1 MNKSEAVMYESRK
14 LLEYLRR
21 KSFVDNFG
29 NTEMHIMKE
38 CLFDFP
44 VAFVLQL
51 DSAYTEDISR
61 KIQQLRVKQYL
72 AIRAGRVTKD
82 IKE

>member
-1 MNKSEAVMYESRK
+1 MSKSEAVIWDDR
-14 LLEYLRR
+14 LFLECLRR
-21 KSFVDNFG
+21 KNFVVNFG
-29 NTEMHIMKE
+29 NTQIHIMRE

-61 KIQQLRVKQYL
+61 KMQQLRVKQYL